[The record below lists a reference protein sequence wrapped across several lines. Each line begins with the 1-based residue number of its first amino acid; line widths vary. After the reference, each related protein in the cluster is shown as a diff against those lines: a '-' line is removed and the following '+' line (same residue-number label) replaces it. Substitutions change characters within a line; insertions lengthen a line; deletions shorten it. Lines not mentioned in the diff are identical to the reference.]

1 MSAVRDQVLAA
12 GLAVFDRDGLESG
25 TVAAIRQR
33 AGLSNGS
40 FFHLFKSKQELAGA
54 LFVDVLRRYH
64 AAIMAPFD
72 GAAIGAAAGI
82 ERLIRA
88 HLDWVMS
95 HRLEARFLFEI
106 ARNDWGGEA
115 RAAQRA
121 ENDKL
126 AERLDG
132 WRQPLLL
139 RGELAAMPAALF
151 FVQLIGPAQ
160 MLCRGWLSGRD
171 RSDPRQHA
179 DQLIDCAIRAL
190 VVQARANQ
198 EDTP

>member
-1 MSAVRDQVLAA
+1 MDQVSAA
-12 GLAVFDRDGLESG
+12 GLAVFDRDGLEGG

-33 AGLSNGS
+33 AGPSNGS

-64 AAIMAPFD
+64 AAIVAPFD

-88 HLDWVMS
+88 HLDWVML

-106 ARNDWGGEA
+106 ARNDWGGEV

-132 WRQPLLL
+132 WRQPL
-139 RGELAAMPAALF
+139 AAARRIGGDARRAVFRPADS
-151 FVQLIGPAQ
+151 GPAQ
-160 MLCRGWLSGRD
+160 MLCPRGWLSGRD
-171 RSDPRQHA
+171 RSDP
-179 DQLIDCAIRAL
+179 CAS
-190 VVQARANQ
+190 
-198 EDTP
+198 TPIN